1 MSWCHVANL
10 TTGVPL
16 ARARLAD
23 TFLRRLVGLLGRARL
38 DPGEGLLLGPTR
50 GVHTLGMRF
59 PVDAVYLD
67 AQGRVLSVVT
77 LPPGRLGP
85 LVPSCRWVLE
95 LAAGGAGRTHAG
107 HQIIVHPM

>member
-10 TTGVPL
+10 TMGVPL

-23 TFLRRLVGLLGRARL
+23 TFIRRLVGLWGRRGL

-59 PVDAVYLD
+59 AVDAVYLD
-67 AQGRVLSVVT
+67 AQGRVLSVLT

-95 LAAGGAGRTHAG
+95 LAAGGAGKTRAG
-107 HQIIVHPM
+107 HQIMVHLI

>member
-1 MSWCHVANL
+1 VANL
-10 TTGVPL
+10 TMGVPL

-23 TFLRRLVGLLGRARL
+23 TFIRRLVGLWGRRGL

-59 PVDAVYLD
+59 AVDAVYLD
-67 AQGRVLSVVT
+67 AQGRVLSVIT
-77 LPPGRLGP
+77 LHPGRLGP

-95 LAAGGAGRTHAG
+95 LAAGGAGKTRAG
-107 HQIIVHPM
+107 HQIMVHLI

>member
-1 MSWCHVANL
+1 MSWCHVVNL
-10 TTGVPL
+10 TTGASL
-16 ARARLAD
+16 ARARLAGS
-23 TFLRRLVGLLGRARL
+23 FVRRLLGLLGRRSL

-59 PVDAVYLD
+59 AVDAVYLD
-67 AQGRVLSVVT
+67 AQGCVLTVVT

-95 LAAGGAGRTHAG
+95 LAAGGAGATCAG
-107 HQIIVHPM
+107 HQIVVYPV